1 MEVELEQLG
10 ENITEKGGESLFETN
25 SYFKKIPIIPTHK
38 IKVFLNSLEGGD
50 PRRSVERCIS
60 HLFSLFSRR
69 KRRPQPRRVGDL
81 LKYKKHLI

>member
-38 IKVFLNSLEGGD
+38 IKAFLNSLDGGGGEGGAGD
-50 PRRSVERCIS
+50 AEGAGAFVPT
-60 HLFSLFSRR
+60 
-69 KRRPQPRRVGDL
+69 KVGNRGSSGEG
-81 LKYKKHLI
+81 KGGVSK